1 MATLLLLVIYISFI
15 GLGIPD
21 SLFGTAWPAI
31 YKELTLPMSFGSFVS
46 IICSLGTVI
55 SSLFTAKLIA
65 KLGTNL
71 LTALSTLLAACAL
84 LGFAFSQNMI
94 MLCLF
99 AIPLGFAAGAI
110 DTALNNYVA
119 LHYSA
124 MHMSFLH
131 CAYGVGVTVSPF
143 IMSRVIESDIGWRG
157 GYRIAFI
164 IQLFIAIT
172 VFSTLAVWK
181 KVKHTESGEDEE
193 ENVKAL
199 NIIQTLKI
207 PGVKASCSMFVS
219 SCALEFIC
227 GVWGSTF
234 LVEARGLDVSAAAS
248 VVMFYYL
255 GITVGRFLSGVL
267 ASKLD
272 SWKIIWLG
280 LSSLGA
286 AILILALPLPPYVC
300 AVGLFLV
307 GFGNGPLFPNF
318 QYLTPKTFGKDVSQS
333 VIGAQLAFSYIG
345 IMIAPALFGVIAEA
359 ITMELFPYALLLMYV
374 GLIASVLLTYRLS
387 LSKENK

>member
-1 MATLLLLVIYISFI
+1 MSTILLLIIYIAFI

-31 YKELTLPMSFGSFVS
+31 YKELSIPMSFGSFVS

-55 SSLFTAKLIA
+55 SSLFTAKLIS

-71 LTALSTLLAACAL
+71 LTAISTALAAFAL
-84 LGFAFSQNMI
+84 LGFAFSQNML

-124 MHMSFLH
+124 MQMSFLH

-143 IMSRVIESDIGWRG
+143 IMSRVIESSAGWRG

-164 IQLFIAIT
+164 VQMIIAAT
-172 VFSTLAVWK
+172 VFATLAIWK
-181 KVKHTESGEDEE
+181 KVKHSESGDGEE
-193 ENVKAL
+193 EEIKAL
-199 NIIQTLKI
+199 NIVQTLKI
-207 PGVKASCSMFVS
+207 PGVKAACCVFVT

-234 LVEARGLDVSAAAS
+234 LVEARGLNVAAAAS
-248 VVMFYYL
+248 IVMFYYL
-255 GITVGRFLSGVL
+255 GMTVGRFLSGVL
-267 ASKLD
+267 SAR
-272 SWKIIWLG
+272 
-280 LSSLGA
+280 LSSWRIIFLGIVCLGV
-286 AILILALPLPPYVC
+286 AIVILALPLPPYIS

-307 GFGNGPLFPNF
+307 GLGNGPLFPNF
-318 QYLTPKTFGKDVSQS
+318 QYLTPKTFGKSVSQS
-333 VIGAQLAFSYIG
+333 VIGAELAFSYIG
-345 IMIAPALFGVIAEA
+345 IMVAPALFGVIGQAF
-359 ITMELFPYALLLMYV
+359 TMELFPYALLLMYI
-374 GLIASVLLTYRLS
+374 GLVTSTVLTKKIS
-387 LSKENK
+387 SKKV